1 MMMMIPSDNKE
12 KEDANSKRDRV
23 APSSLS
29 CPYTRTISVF
39 YAFYAFYAWRL
50 GFHFPQSVC
59 SGFLRQESDNQP
71 KFQCKEHPVATV
83 TAGPLP
89 RSVFFLSAS
98 RPQTGVVFT

>member
-1 MMMMIPSDNKE
+1 MMMIPSDNKE

-29 CPYTRTISVF
+29 CCPYTRTISVF

>member
-1 MMMMIPSDNKE
+1 MMMIPSDNKE

-50 GFHFPQSVC
+50 GFHFKK
-59 SGFLRQESDNQP
+59 FRNQCVQAFFA
-71 KFQCKEHPVATV
+71 KKV
-83 TAGPLP
+83 TTSP
-89 RSVFFLSAS
+89 SFSAKNTPS
-98 RPQTGVVFT
+98 RP